1 MTIRRIHV
9 GESCT
14 LSEDVNTDFVMHY
27 KHSAL
32 EASSEHRMDFEYCS
46 YRPIEPISRTIAAFL
61 NTEGGNIYVGI
72 DENAVIHGI
81 LLSDSMKDHFVLSLN
96 YCISLFKPPVPPDLV
111 KVHFVELADRSNASG
126 TSHMP
131 SFGDALCKRSA
142 DGSGDN
148 FDEFDSMLMT
158 VVHFVELADRSNAS
172 GTSHMP
178 SFGDALCKRS
188 ADGSGDNFDEFD
200 SMLMTKNPMNHL
212 IGDEPCP
219 CRNTVSPDSK
229 LYLVITEVLK
239 SPDGTIYHNDEGFV
253 YHRRNGWNKIIA
265 INDIITLMNNGTQ
278 KD

>member
-111 KVHFVELADRSNASG
+111 KEKKKKGKKRKKKGKKERKKRRIKAKQLAKDHYEINGSSG
-126 TSHMP
+126 T
-131 SFGDALCKRSA
+131 R
-142 DGSGDN
+142 
-148 FDEFDSMLMT
+148 
-158 VVHFVELADRSNAS
+158 V
-172 GTSHMP
+172 
-178 SFGDALCKRS
+178 
-188 ADGSGDNFDEFD
+188 
-200 SMLMTKNPMNHL
+200 
-212 IGDEPCP
+212 
-219 CRNTVSPDSK
+219 
-229 LYLVITEVLK
+229 
-239 SPDGTIYHNDEGFV
+239 
-253 YHRRNGWNKIIA
+253 
-265 INDIITLMNNGTQ
+265 
-278 KD
+278 